1 MKQSMKAAVLHGL
14 GDLRVQEVPVPGIG
28 PDDVLVKV
36 KAVGVCGSDVHYYT
50 RGRIGRYVV
59 REPMILGHEC
69 AGEVVKTGESVRNV
83 AIGDRVAIEPGIP
96 CRRCHFCK
104 SGRYN
109 LCPDVV
115 FLATPPIDGAFSE
128 YVASASDFV
137 YKLPESMTFAEGAL
151 IEPLAVGLHAAKRG
165 QVVPGETVVVLGAG
179 TIGLMVLQAVKAYG
193 ATRIIAVDLED
204 NRLELAE
211 KLGAA
216 ATINAKG
223 KDVAQEIAA
232 LCGPDG
238 VDMVVEAAG
247 TTQTIQLTTKL
258 VRRGGRVVWI
268 GLPGETEIPIDISE
282 VIDKEADIRGVF
294 RYANV
299 YAQAI
304 RLITKGLIDVAAL
317 LTHNYTLDNVEEALN
332 LAHTRSD
339 GTIKIIVT
347 P

>member
-1 MKQSMKAAVLHGL
+1 MKQSMKAAVLHAPR
-14 GDLRVQEVPVPGIG
+14 DIRMQEVPVPGIG

-36 KAVGVCGSDVHYYT
+36 MAVGVCGSDVHYYT

-59 REPMILGHEC
+59 REPLILGHEC
-69 AGEVVKTGESVRNV
+69 AGEVVKAGENVRGV
-83 AIGDRVAIEPGIP
+83 TIGDRVAIEPGIP

-115 FLATPPIDGAFSE
+115 FMATPPIDGAFAE
-128 YVASASDFV
+128 YVASACDFV

-165 QVVPGETVVVLGAG
+165 QVVPGETVVILGAG
-179 TIGLMVLQAVKAYG
+179 TIGLMVLQAVRAYG

-211 KLGAA
+211 KLGAT

-223 KDVAQEIAA
+223 KDVPREIGA

-247 TTQTIQLTTKL
+247 ATKTIQLSTRL
-258 VRRGGRVVWI
+258 VRRGGRIVWI
-268 GLPGETEIPIDISE
+268 GLPGETEIPLDVSE

-299 YAQAI
+299 YSQAI
-304 RLITKGLIDVAAL
+304 RLITKGIIDVAAL
-317 LTHNYTLDNVEEALN
+317 LTHSFTLDQVEEALN
-332 LAHTRSD
+332 VAHTRSD
-339 GTIKIIVT
+339 GAIKVIVT